1 MMSPTPG
8 LRLSSGPGLP
18 EAATSRAR
26 TGPTLAAGH
35 ATTPTPAE
43 LIAASA
49 QIPSSVAV
57 DSVRIGPR
65 TPARD
70 RVLSCTWYTLL
81 PGGSATHMSNASPDL
96 SSAVRCHTL
105 IHPEGETAT

>member
-1 MMSPTPG
+1 MMSPTLG
-8 LRLSSGPGLP
+8 LMLSSGRGLP
-18 EAATSRAR
+18 ERATCRAR
-26 TGPTLAAGH
+26 TGPTLAAGQ
-35 ATTPTPAE
+35 ATTPTPRG

-49 QIPSSVAV
+49 QIPSSVWV
-57 DSVRIGPR
+57 DRVRIGPR
-65 TPARD
+65 TPVRD
-70 RVLSCTWYTLL
+70 LVLSCTWYTLL